1 MKNLN
6 SGNFTS
12 GDNKYKSGSN
22 AYVDDLFDL
31 LDDQI
36 KEEIV
41 KFAINHKVYFIS
53 F

>member
-1 MKNLN
+1 MKNLIQVIYLI
-6 SGNFTS
+6 
-12 GDNKYKSGSN
+12 GDNKFKSGSN

-41 KFAINHKVYFIS
+41 EICD
-53 F
+53 